1 MSWQSYVDDH
11 LMCALPH
18 GGALKT
24 AAIVGQD
31 GAVWAQSAAFPAIT
45 PAQVAAIVEGF
56 DEAGKLAE
64 KGLWIGDEKFM
75 VVQGDPGVV
84 IRGRNKEEKEKV
96 SHVFGH
102 VEQAKSTWPTNH
114 PHAHTRSKTILTAR
128 RKVGLTF
135 HVVVHLIRKSISYFI
150 VTFQ

>member
-84 IRGRNKEEKEKV
+84 IRGRNKEEKEK
-96 SHVFGH
+96 
-102 VEQAKSTWPTNH
+102 N
-114 PHAHTRSKTILTAR
+114 
-128 RKVGLTF
+128 RKVGGCCIKKTTSALVFGIFEEPVTPGDTN
-135 HVVVHLIRKSISYFI
+135 VVVENLGDYLIGQGI
-150 VTFQ
+150 